1 MFINRFKK
9 PFKKMVILISIIGS
23 PFLLAGEEGETYSE
37 INLDQF
43 IEEQTSA
50 VGKTLIVVPFNLKAE
65 AVLKSYPEERTVEY
79 LYTALQL
86 MKVDPLPE
94 VNHRMFI
101 ESEKGKIIPVYVDD
115 HAAPF
120 IKKGLQLDKKATFLG
135 YHVYN
140 YSKGPAIVIEAFE

>member
-1 MFINRFKK
+1 MFINFFKK
-9 PFKKMVILISIIGS
+9 SIKASLIIGVVS
-23 PFLLAGEEGETYSE
+23 YSLNALSGEEGKSYTEV
-37 INLDQF
+37 NLDAF
-43 IEEQTSA
+43 IEEQSTMG
-50 VGKTLIVVPFNLKAE
+50 GKTVIVVPYNLKTQ

-79 LYTALQL
+79 LYTALKM
-86 MKVDPLPE
+86 MKVEPLPS

-101 ESEKGKIIPVYVDD
+101 ESEKGRIIPVYVDD

-120 IKKGLQLDKKATFLG
+120 IKKGVQLDKSATFKG